1 MLNRILLL
9 CFLFLNNSSYG
20 QWKSFYPDNKLK
32 NQSNKN
38 QGKGSNETIKYN
50 NIFFSALK
58 QKSLDNKEA
67 SLALFEKCI
76 EKNPTIY
83 EAYYQA
89 STIYKTLK
97 KPIIAKEYS
106 LKAVDSNKKNIW
118 YLRNHAEILFIN
130 QEYNES
136 AKQYV
141 EIIKLQPDNE
151 FNYYKLADTYI
162 YNQQYLRAIKVYDD
176 LESLK
181 GTDKM
186 LSMQKHKLYLQVKDI
201 KKATKTLELLSDKYP
216 KDIEVLHILAEAYIL
231 NNQNEKAFSIFQ
243 QISEKDPENGR
254 IHLTLANLY
263 RDNGDLEN
271 SFQELKK
278 AFINEK
284 VLLETKI
291 AILSSYIGI
300 ISVNDTIRK
309 QAFELGSILLN
320 KHQDEA
326 IAYAIYGDL
335 YYADGNKKKAK
346 TNYKK
351 SISISQSIQAVWT
364 QLLFL
369 EVEENNYDSLLI
381 FSNKAISYF
390 PSDPLYYYFHA
401 ISNIYFKKYDT
412 ALNSLELGVEYVF
425 DNEMLYAEFQS
436 SLADTYHALKIHDKS
451 DSIFD
456 QLLLNN
462 SNNVIVL
469 NNYSYYLSLR
479 KKDLNRAK
487 KMSKKCNDLEPNNG
501 TYQDTY
507 GWVLY
512 CLGDFENAK
521 IWIERALSNGSQTS
535 AVVVEHYG
543 DILFNLGLKK
553 EAVSEW
559 IKAKNL
565 GDGSKFLEEKIKNE
579 DLFE

>member
-1 MLNRILLL
+1 M
-9 CFLFLNNSSYG
+9 
-20 QWKSFYPDNKLK
+20 
-32 NQSNKN
+32 
-38 QGKGSNETIKYN
+38 
-50 NIFFSALK
+50 
-58 QKSLDNKEA
+58 
-67 SLALFEKCI
+67 
-76 EKNPTIY
+76 
-83 EAYYQA
+83 
-89 STIYKTLK
+89 
-97 KPIIAKEYS
+97 
-106 LKAVDSNKKNIW
+106 
-118 YLRNHAEILFIN
+118 RN
-130 QEYNES
+130 
-136 AKQYV
+136 
-141 EIIKLQPDNE
+141 
-151 FNYYKLADTYI
+151 
-162 YNQQYLRAIKVYDD
+162 
-176 LESLK
+176 
-181 GTDKM
+181 
-186 LSMQKHKLYLQVKDI
+186 
-201 KKATKTLELLSDKYP
+201 
-216 KDIEVLHILAEAYIL
+216 
-231 NNQNEKAFSIFQ
+231 
-243 QISEKDPENGR
+243 
-254 IHLTLANLY
+254 
-263 RDNGDLEN
+263 
-271 SFQELKK
+271 
-278 AFINEK
+278 
-284 VLLETKI
+284 
-291 AILSSYIGI
+291 
-300 ISVNDTIRK
+300 

-326 IAYAIYGDL
+326 KAYAIYGDL

-412 ALNSLELGVEYVF
+412 ALNSLEAGVEYVF

-451 DSIFD
+451 VSIFD

-462 SNNVIVL
+462 PNNVIVL

-479 KKDLNRAK
+479 KKDLNRSK

-507 GWVLY
+507 GWILY

-521 IWIERALSNGSQTS
+521 IWIEKALSNGSQTS

-543 DILFNLGLKK
+543 DILFNLGFKK

-565 GDGSKFLEEKIKNE
+565 GDGSKFLEEKIRNE